1 MSLTSTIQ
9 NVIKGLPK
17 SLGDALA
24 KGELKSRT
32 SGTHVPGQTTSIS
45 ESSTLFDAIVTSF
58 DIKELEGGLIP
69 STDVKILVMNCENA
83 PQPND
88 NLVFSNATY
97 RVIRNTPVF
106 VGDTIVLHQV
116 QGRRV

>member
-17 SLGDALA
+17 TLGSALA
-24 KGELKSRT
+24 KGQLKSK
-32 SGTHVPGQTTSIS
+32 VPGAHIPGQSTTVS
-45 ESSTLFDAIVTSF
+45 ETLKSFDAVITSY

-88 NLVFSNATY
+88 DLLFSNATY

-116 QGRRV
+116 QGRRL